1 MATPAAPF
9 PVLDDVAWSAF
20 WLEHSG
26 NAEPPEGDFDSE
38 MVIVGAVGQ
47 RHEAGDSVE
56 VRQILQVD
64 DGTLTHLFERVP
76 GNFCSPVART
86 HYPFHIVVSPRTPSP
101 IRFADIGLEEVS
113 CGG

>member
-1 MATPAAPF
+1 MATLAAPF
-9 PVLDDVAWSAF
+9 PVLDDAAWSAF

-26 NAEPPEGDFDSE
+26 GTEPPEVDFESE
-38 MVIVGAVGQ
+38 MVIVAAVGQ

-56 VRQILQVD
+56 VRRILPVLN
-64 DGTLTHLFERVP
+64 GTLTHLFERVP
-76 GNFCSPVART
+76 GDFCSPVART

-101 IRFADIGLEEVS
+101 IRFADVGVEFVP